1 MRTIYVFI
9 SLIYRSR
16 LVMNWWSSVLMP
28 RASSGGVSGCVRW
41 RRDRRSHGI
50 CPSHFQWLYNF
61 LQQLFT
67 LRLVLFRPQLYQM
80 PRTFLLCTRIYAHIL
95 PVNSYQSH
103 RKCYHF
109 APAQPLLPVR
119 NQRRKLIIVIL
130 SSHRS
135 VSFIVI
141 ASSSIC

>member
-1 MRTIYVFI
+1 MSSYPLFTEAGWWWTGGHRCWCQERLQGVSRCHGVSDGVATVVLTVFVPVIFNGCITSYNSCPHFALSCFNPNCTKCLELSCYVPEYMRIYYLSI
-9 SLIYRSR
+9 LTSLI
-16 LVMNWWSSVLMP
+16 
-28 RASSGGVSGCVRW
+28 
-41 RRDRRSHGI
+41 I
-50 CPSHFQWLYNF
+50 
-61 LQQLFT
+61 
-67 LRLVLFRPQLYQM
+67 
-80 PRTFLLCTRIYAHIL
+80 
-95 PVNSYQSH
+95 